1 MKNAA
6 TKAMR
11 AFFVRGRTRSVL
23 YFSLGPEP
31 DPSKMAKAVCLL

>member
-11 AFFVRGRTRSVL
+11 AFLLEVEPAQFCVCI
-23 YFSLGPEP
+23 SLGPEP
-31 DPSKMAKAVCLL
+31 DL